1 MEASK
6 KRKRLRPRKQVQSKK
21 IGLLI
26 GSGANCK
33 PSSDFTRRG
42 ELTISGCKS
51 PKPSPQPSPK
61 GRGGSFSWW
70 EKVRMRGFYG
80 NLHCQFP
87 FGNRLYDSITHSGIF
102 SHQISI
108 GHAGDVIAHR
118 SMQPFALDPPS
129 RRIPKPARIKKVT
142 FEDPSQHLTRSL
154 VYLRHPRVVIN
165 ILIQKFPERSI
176 GLCQIVTISNE
187 DRLIP
192 DIVSGLNF
200 HRCDLLRAGH
210 DHIPHLT
217 IDDVANDE
225 LM

>member
-6 KRKRLRPRKQVQSKK
+6 KRRRLRLRKQAPSKK

-33 PSSDFTRRG
+33 PSSDFTRQA
-42 ELTISGCKS
+42 ES
-51 PKPSPQPSPK
+51 
-61 GRGGSFSWW
+61 
-70 EKVRMRGFYG
+70 E
-80 NLHCQFP
+80 
-87 FGNRLYDSITHSGIF
+87 SITHSGIF

-176 GLCQIVTISNE
+176 GLCQIVTI
-187 DRLIP
+187 
-192 DIVSGLNF
+192 
-200 HRCDLLRAGH
+200 
-210 DHIPHLT
+210 
-217 IDDVANDE
+217 
-225 LM
+225 